1 MGAVLSGG
9 QRHESTFFV
18 DLMEEVSVP
27 RPRGRPR
34 QRPEA
39 AQGRSGLRCRLD
51 PSLALRQRHRVGDPG
66 PQRPPR
72 GPWTPTNLRRPEV
85 PRPKY
90 GRALCWPSQGA
101 AASRGP
107 IRKEGEPLQGDDP
120 LGICRRIPES
130 IIIRRSLVQRVALR
144 LIHVEARPR
153 DRRCG
158 FRRHE
163 LKGGRAGEGAGWY
176 RRASTAP

>member
-1 MGAVLSGG
+1 MNLSVLRGGFSTKIHLLTDRQGLPLGAVLSGG
-9 QRHESTFFV
+9 QRHESAFFV

-34 QRPEA
+34 KRPEA

-51 PSLALRQRHRVGDPG
+51 PALALRQRHRVGDPG

-85 PRPKY
+85 PRPKH

-120 LGICRRIPES
+120 LGIRRGVPES
-130 IIIRRSLVQRVALR
+130 IIIRRSLVGVRQPKGHA
-144 LIHVEARPR
+144 
-153 DRRCG
+153 
-158 FRRHE
+158 E
-163 LKGGRAGEGAGWY
+163 LGL
-176 RRASTAP
+176 